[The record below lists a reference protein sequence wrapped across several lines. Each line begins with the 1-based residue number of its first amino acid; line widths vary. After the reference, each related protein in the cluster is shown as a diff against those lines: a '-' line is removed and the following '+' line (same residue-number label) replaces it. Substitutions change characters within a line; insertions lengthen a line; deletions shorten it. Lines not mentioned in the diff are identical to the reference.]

1 MRSSWVMIVS
11 FEDDDESGKVVVAL
25 LIIGRR
31 NGRLTNT
38 RWVVVPISGV
48 RTNDWT
54 GGRKRNISGR
64 KKDDDEIRMELN
76 AMSTTIATDTTRDDI
91 DSFIRFVA
99 ITIICMYIFIDIN
112 RMITQRT
119 RITAT
124 TTHHNTD
131 PTRTGTQST
140 RCATCSVV
148 IVQSQRN
155 MYISIE

>member
-1 MRSSWVMIVS
+1 MIVS
-11 FEDDDESGKVVVAL
+11 FEDDESGKFVVAL
-25 LIIGRR
+25 IIIGRR
-31 NGRLTNT
+31 MECLTCT
-38 RWVVVPISGV
+38 PRWVVLRVPIGI
-48 RTNDWT
+48 NDWT
-54 GGRKRNISGR
+54 GGGKRNISGR